1 MSLKT
6 YLDEVS
12 SPRASSS
19 VNLEASKLRI
29 VATELAD
36 SYGFAP
42 AEAPHP
48 ADIRIVYQKLI
59 SILHG
64 AESFQKISVK
74 EWKLVPWALVRA
86 VDGNEPLFE
95 VNKAASTILSYVRDN
110 SKYRAVQP
118 LLNVFLMEYPY
129 SSPSFDDLRESAK
142 SLLINHSLQQ
152 LASVKAWL
160 VTNQVMENNAADLSA
175 KRALLMGLPDLFN
188 QLRLNKGL
196 EFGRFA
202 ELIVQKLLT
211 KLSYFVGNS
220 SSDEQLKTI
229 NSLLKF
235 LVNDDGEIKYSSL
248 RIDIADGLLQP
259 FQVAKPTK
267 KLKKLLK
274 GFFLLHYGDPR
285 IKKGLWVGVS
295 EEAISIFRSWMVE
308 DTMLDFFKLLSHV
321 AKTDATA
328 DKHWIYRKRFW
339 NAYLQQGHIAEA
351 WVALGPIAKSAAK
364 EFIGSKGSY
373 ASLSGGL
380 RSHSVLIMKIGSL
393 IITEW
398 SHTGKFR
405 VWDTNSSAP
414 VLYKRA
420 YDRGNLVYG
429 FDYEGAHSGSENGSW
444 QYKLSQRIKD
454 YSRLNV
460 SHREYM
466 ND

>member
-6 YLDEVS
+6 YLGEVPS
-12 SPRASSS
+12 LQVSNL
-19 VNLEASKLRI
+19 VNLESSKLRI
-29 VATELAD
+29 AATELSN

-42 AEAPHP
+42 AEAPQP

-59 SILHG
+59 SIIEG
-64 AESFQKISVK
+64 AESFLILSVK
-74 EWKLVPWALVRA
+74 EWKLVPWALIRA
-86 VDGNEPLFE
+86 VDGNDPLFE
-95 VNKAASTILSYVRDN
+95 ITGAASKIFSYIRDN
-110 SKYRAVQP
+110 SKYRAIQP

-129 SSPSFDDLRESAK
+129 NSPSFDNLRESAK
-142 SLLINHSLQQ
+142 SLLINHSIKQF
-152 LASVKAWL
+152 APVKAWL
-160 VTNQVMENNAADLSA
+160 VANQVMENNAADLSA
-175 KRALLMGLPDLFN
+175 KRALLMGLPELFN
-188 QLRLNKGL
+188 QMRLSKGL
-196 EFGRFA
+196 EFGCFA

-211 KLSYFVGNS
+211 RLSYFVANS
-220 SSDEQLKTI
+220 SSDEQLEAI
-229 NSLLKF
+229 NSLLNF
-235 LVNDDGEIKYSSL
+235 LVSVDGEIKYSSL

-259 FQVAKPTK
+259 FQISKPTK

-274 GFFLLHYGDPR
+274 DFFLLHYGDPR

-295 EEAISIFRSWMVE
+295 EEAIGIFRSWMVE

-351 WVALGPIAKSAAK
+351 WVALGPIAKIAAK

-454 YSRLNV
+454 YSGLNV